1 MALVLVG
8 ASNAVNL
15 TDGLDGLAIGLMLI
29 AAGAMT
35 VLAYLEGNADFA
47 RYLELSRPR
56 DASELAIFSAAMTG
70 ASLGFL
76 WFNAHP
82 AEVFMGDVGS
92 LALGGGLG
100 TVAVLLKQELL
111 LPFIAGVYVLEAFVG
126 HPAGRQF
133 QAAGEANFQ
142 NGPLA
147 PPLRTIGM
155 GRIQGDHPLLD
166 RRAAA
171 GVVRADDVETEMKV
185 EGARAV
191 VVGMAR
197 SGVAA
202 VELLMEQGARVTAV
216 DQSAVANPKLVELGV
231 SVQPQEAAA
240 FEGADLVVLSPG
252 VPADLEVLQPV
263 RGRGI
268 PVIGDLELA
277 SWFLKGEIIGITGS
291 NGKTTTTAMTGH
303 ILQASGIPVQVGGN
317 IGTPPASMVRTSRAG
332 QWNVLELSSFQLE
345 TISTFRAHIGAASKC
360 YARSSGSPLY
370 VREVRGREGS
380 PVRKPAFGRFRGAE
394 CGRSRDARVR
404 GTHRREI
411 HVLQLDEQGRAR
423 CMARSRIKLLLDDEP
438 LMAAAEV
445 PLRGVHNLE
454 NTMAAA
460 IIARLAGA
468 THEQI
473 RAAVMSFPGVE
484 HRLEFVRDLDGV
496 AWYNDSKATNVDA
509 TLKALAAFPG
519 GLWVILGGK
528 DKNSDYRPLA
538 AAMKEK
544 TRGVL
549 LIGAAA
555 DKIENHLHGRKYPR

>member
-1 MALVLVG
+1 
-8 ASNAVNL
+8 
-15 TDGLDGLAIGLMLI
+15 
-29 AAGAMT
+29 
-35 VLAYLEGNADFA
+35 
-47 RYLELSRPR
+47 
-56 DASELAIFSAAMTG
+56 
-70 ASLGFL
+70 
-76 WFNAHP
+76 
-82 AEVFMGDVGS
+82 
-92 LALGGGLG
+92 
-100 TVAVLLKQELL
+100 
-111 LPFIAGVYVLEAFVG
+111 
-126 HPAGRQF
+126 
-133 QAAGEANFQ
+133 
-142 NGPLA
+142 
-147 PPLRTIGM
+147 
-155 GRIQGDHPLLD
+155 
-166 RRAAA
+166 
-171 GVVRADDVETEMKV
+171 MKV
-185 EGARAV
+185 KGARAV

-216 DQSAVANPKLVELGV
+216 DQSAVTNPRLKELGV

-252 VPADLEVLQPV
+252 VPTDLELLQPV

-268 PVIGDLELA
+268 PVVGDLELA
-277 SWFLKGEIIGITGS
+277 SWFLQGEIIGITGS

-317 IGTPPASMVRTSRAG
+317 IGTPPASMVRSSRAG

-345 TISTFRAHIGAASKC
+345 TISSFRAHIAAALNVTPDHLDRHYTFENYAAAKARLFENQRPEDFAVLNADDPVTKGYAEHTASKSLFF
-360 YARSSGSPLY
+360 SSTSKVESGAWLD
-370 VREVRGREGS
+370 RGQVTLDGQILM
-380 PVRKPAFGRFRGAE
+380 
-394 CGRSRDARVR
+394 
-404 GTHRREI
+404 GT
-411 HVLQLDEQGRAR
+411 
-423 CMARSRIKLLLDDEP
+423 
-438 LMAAAEV
+438 AEV
-445 PLRGVHNLE
+445 PLRGLHNLE

-460 IIARLAGA
+460 IMARLVGA

-484 HRLEFVRDLDGV
+484 HRLEFVRQLGGV

-528 DKNSDYRPLA
+528 DKNSDYGPLA

-555 DKIENHLHGRKYPR
+555 DKIENQLRGTRHGAVSTVKCGTLEAAVLHAHVSARPGDTVLLAPACASFDQFENFEHRGREFKRLVNALLAKEPGKN

>member
-1 MALVLVG
+1 
-8 ASNAVNL
+8 
-15 TDGLDGLAIGLMLI
+15 
-29 AAGAMT
+29 
-35 VLAYLEGNADFA
+35 
-47 RYLELSRPR
+47 
-56 DASELAIFSAAMTG
+56 
-70 ASLGFL
+70 
-76 WFNAHP
+76 
-82 AEVFMGDVGS
+82 
-92 LALGGGLG
+92 
-100 TVAVLLKQELL
+100 
-111 LPFIAGVYVLEAFVG
+111 
-126 HPAGRQF
+126 
-133 QAAGEANFQ
+133 
-142 NGPLA
+142 
-147 PPLRTIGM
+147 
-155 GRIQGDHPLLD
+155 
-166 RRAAA
+166 
-171 GVVRADDVETEMKV
+171 MKV

-216 DQSAVANPKLVELGV
+216 DQSALTNPKLVELGV
-231 SVQPQEAAA
+231 SVRPQEAAA

-252 VPADLEVLQPV
+252 VPADLEVLQSVRRLGVPV
-263 RGRGI
+263 
-268 PVIGDLELA
+268 VGDLELA

-303 ILQASGIPVQVGGN
+303 ILKASGIPVQVGGN
-317 IGTPPASMVRTSRAG
+317 IGTPPASMVRTSRPG

-345 TISTFRAHIGAASKC
+345 TISSFRAHIGAALNVTPDHLDRHYTFEKYAAAKARLFENQGPADFAVLNADDPVTRAYAERTASK
-360 YARSSGSPLY
+360 AKWFSSTRQVESGSCLNG
-370 VREVRGREGS
+370 EQIILES
-380 PVRKPAFGRFRGAE
+380 QPVM
-394 CGRSRDARVR
+394 S
-404 GTHRREI
+404 
-411 HVLQLDEQGRAR
+411 
-423 CMARSRIKLLLDDEP
+423 
-438 LMAAAEV
+438 AAEI

-460 IIARLAGA
+460 IMARLAGA

-473 RAAVMSFPGVE
+473 RAAVLSFPGVE

-528 DKNSDYRPLA
+528 DKNSDYRPLI

-555 DKIENHLHGRKYPR
+555 DKIGNHIHGEVSIVKCGTLEGAVRHAHLSARSGDTVLLAPACASFDQFENFEHRGREFKRLVNALLAKEPGKN